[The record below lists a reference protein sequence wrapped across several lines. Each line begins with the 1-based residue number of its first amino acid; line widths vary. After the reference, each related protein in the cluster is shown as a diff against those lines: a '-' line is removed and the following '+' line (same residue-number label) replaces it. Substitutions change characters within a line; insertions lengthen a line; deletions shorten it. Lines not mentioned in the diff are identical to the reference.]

1 MHGEFVG
8 NMPVTNCREAS
19 STPLC
24 DTCVCRQTTPRS
36 CLRPNHKKVAKPPM
50 YLPLYVK
57 PGDVNEAEALIA
69 RFGREA
75 GIEAAERAE
84 ASRNVG
90 NHLHYCR
97 WRQIERLVIL
107 LSLETTLGTIH

>member
-1 MHGEFVG
+1 
-8 NMPVTNCREAS
+8 
-19 STPLC
+19 
-24 DTCVCRQTTPRS
+24 
-36 CLRPNHKKVAKPPM
+36 M
-50 YLPLYVK
+50 YLPLYVNAR
-57 PGDVNEAEALIA
+57 DVGEAEALIA
-69 RFGREA
+69 HFGAEA
-75 GIEAAERAE
+75 GLEAAERAE